1 MHAAYC
7 QLVLERGELHI
18 LTPGWPKVGGVGDF
32 GQTTRVP
39 LSGCRLSG
47 YTVGGRAAAWAAAS
61 YNFPTVLLLLSLS
74 CPGGAAAAS
83 KRLNFWMRSTTFWA
97 VWVCGSS
104 ETNEGMGRGGLG
116 VGVSAKWGLYR
127 E

>member
-32 GQTTRVP
+32 GKP
-39 LSGCRLSG
+39 PECRCRAVASLG
-47 YTVGGRAAAWAAAS
+47 TVGGRAAAWAAAS
-61 YNFPTVLLLLSLS
+61 YTFSTVLLLLSLS

-83 KRLNFWMRSTTFWA
+83 KRLNFWMRSTTF
-97 VWVCGSS
+97 
-104 ETNEGMGRGGLG
+104 
-116 VGVSAKWGLYR
+116 
-127 E
+127 

>member
-1 MHAAYC
+1 M
-7 QLVLERGELHI
+7 QLTASLFFSVASSIFSLL
-18 LTPGWPKVGGVGDF
+18 D
-32 GQTTRVP
+32 GQRSVASATLGKP
-39 LSGCRLSG
+39 PECRCRAVASLG
-47 YTVGGRAAAWAAAS
+47 TVGGRAAAWAAAS